1 MSMKL
6 YLHKYTGDNRCINK
20 WTVDTNSDTYKT
32 VEVYNTT
39 SLLTPQVV
47 LDFDSSILSS
57 GYNYCYINT
66 YGRYYYITDMAADSG
81 RKIII
86 SLAVDVLNTYK
97 SQILAS
103 PVNVIRWQG
112 ASRSQI
118 YDSQYPLS
126 TSAKWY
132 VQLDGDDVLAS
143 PVGGYHFVLGVNS
156 VQ

>member
-1 MSMKL
+1 
-6 YLHKYTGDNRCINK
+6 
-20 WTVDTNSDTYKT
+20 
-32 VEVYNTT
+32 
-39 SLLTPQVV
+39 
-47 LDFDSSILSS
+47 
-57 GYNYCYINT
+57 
-66 YGRYYYITDMAADSG
+66 MAADSG